1 MIELRESQLAGF
13 VGAQC
18 RYVAW
23 GSTRFFEISSA
34 VLDAG
39 QLVFEP
45 RWRFVRDG
53 EGEWVS
59 EGRKPILLAIER
71 FGELPSHCR
80 GESVQFAME
89 GSRGARLHVF
99 AHEFPMFDGN
109 LGCLLRAEAVRQP
122 LHQRYKR
129 PLTDRRAERDLLH
142 PTSFTVGMFNRRK

>member
-1 MIELRESQLAGF
+1 MINFTKSQLAGF

-34 VLDAG
+34 KLDAG

-53 EGEWVS
+53 DGEWVS

-71 FGELPSHCR
+71 FGELPSHLR

-99 AHEFPMFDGN
+99 APEFPMFDGHR
-109 LGCLLRAEAVRQP
+109 GCLSRAHAARQP

-142 PTSFTVGMFNRRK
+142 PTSFLVGKSRRKA

>member
-1 MIELRESQLAGF
+1 MIEFKESQLAGF

-23 GSTRFFEISSA
+23 GSTIVFEISS
-34 VLDAG
+34 VMLDAG

-45 RWRFVRDG
+45 RWRFVCDG

-71 FGELPSHCR
+71 FKELPFHCR

-89 GSRGARLHVF
+89 GPRKSRLHVF
-99 AHEFPMFDGN
+99 AHEFPVFDQHCGA
-109 LGCLLRAEAVRQP
+109 LLSAHAVRRP
-122 LHQRYKR
+122 LRQRYKK
-129 PLTDRRAERDLLH
+129 PLTARRAERELSH
-142 PTSFTVGMFNRRK
+142 PTSFAVGRFSRRK